1 MRPAEAARALL
12 AAALVALSA
21 ACATVPP
28 VQQAF
33 ALGHDGVVVGRS
45 VPCTGSPAAPTGER
59 IAEPLPGPTLRVA
72 SWNLHKNGTPGWDTD
87 LARIAAG
94 SDLLLLQEAA
104 MSEALLQVLA
114 AAGYDWTLAGSFA
127 LNGRETGVLSAARV
141 RPTSACVQ
149 RAFEPLLR
157 LPKAAAITRYR
168 MRGTDET
175 LAVANLH
182 AINFALGLGDYRAQL
197 QAIAQELAGHRG
209 PVIVAGD
216 LNTWSPVRLDVVDEV
231 MHGMGLAPV
240 LPPVDTRS
248 RFLRQQVDYLYVR
261 GFDVLHAEAPEVE
274 SSDHNPL
281 VATLRLHGAAR

>member
-1 MRPAEAARALL
+1 MRPREAARATL
-12 AAALVALSA
+12 AAALIALSA

-33 ALGHDGVVVGRS
+33 ALGHDGVVVGRA
-45 VPCTGSPAAPTGER
+45 VPCTGSSAVPAGEKV
-59 IAEPLPGPTLRVA
+59 AEPLPGPRLRVA

-104 MSEALLQVLA
+104 ISQALLQVLA

-141 RPTSACVQ
+141 HPTSACVQ

-168 MRGTDET
+168 MQGTDET

-197 QAIAQELAGHRG
+197 QAVAQELAGHRG

-216 LNTWSPVRLDVVDEV
+216 FNTWSPVRLDVVDEV

-248 RFLRQQVDYLYVR
+248 RFLGHQVDYVFVR
-261 GFDVLHAEAPEVE
+261 GLEVVHAEAPEVT
-274 SSDHNPL
+274 SSDHNPVL
-281 VATLRLHGAAR
+281 VTLRVAGAPR